1 MKAPTETGKMEV
13 TYEVFPSLIL
23 PDNQSK
29 KEGRK
34 DVQKK
39 GRKEQRKKDGRRG
52 KTHLFFVNWT
62 IIKPA
67 QSLNA
72 IPHLCALQV
81 YCSWNIQSSCKGRQ
95 RLEAILYHSMLIS
108 FWYLSSYIKNKGR
121 IIMCTGCNKE
131 RMTSK

>member
-1 MKAPTETGKMEV
+1 MVMKAPTETGKMEV

-52 KTHLFFVNWT
+52 KTHLIFVN
-62 IIKPA
+62 
-67 QSLNA
+67 
-72 IPHLCALQV
+72 
-81 YCSWNIQSSCKGRQ
+81 
-95 RLEAILYHSMLIS
+95 
-108 FWYLSSYIKNKGR
+108 
-121 IIMCTGCNKE
+121 
-131 RMTSK
+131 